1 MVRKNNLLSLFI
13 ILATIC
19 PAFLLQSCA
28 KVNLKNN
35 ESNKN
40 IIVRMYIGLS
50 SNKDQEEMEIV
61 DVENILL
68 KHFDGATLQE
78 ANGFYKGQ
86 REKSLVITII
96 NCCSW
101 EKPREQF
108 LESINNLVLQLRDKL
123 GQESILVEYSSSG
136 KTQMFEVLE

>member
-1 MVRKNNLLSLFI
+1 
-13 ILATIC
+13 
-19 PAFLLQSCA
+19 
-28 KVNLKNN
+28 
-35 ESNKN
+35 
-40 IIVRMYIGLS
+40 
-50 SNKDQEEMEIV
+50 MEIV

-86 REKSLVITII
+86 REKSLVIKII

-136 KTQMFEVLE
+136 KTQIFEVLE

>member
-1 MVRKNNLLSLFI
+1 MKKNNLLSLFI
-13 ILATIC
+13 IFIAVSSAL
-19 PAFLLQSCA
+19 LLQSCA
-28 KVNLKNN
+28 TVNLKNN

-40 IIVRMYIGLS
+40 TIVRMYIGLS
-50 SNKDQEEMEIV
+50 TNTVQEEIEIV

-78 ANGFYKGQ
+78 ANGFYKGK
-86 REKSLVITII
+86 REKSLIITII

-108 LESINNLVLQLRDKL
+108 LASINNLVLELIDKL
-123 GQESILVEYSSSG
+123 GQESILVEHSSSR
-136 KTQMFEVLE
+136 KTQIIEVVE